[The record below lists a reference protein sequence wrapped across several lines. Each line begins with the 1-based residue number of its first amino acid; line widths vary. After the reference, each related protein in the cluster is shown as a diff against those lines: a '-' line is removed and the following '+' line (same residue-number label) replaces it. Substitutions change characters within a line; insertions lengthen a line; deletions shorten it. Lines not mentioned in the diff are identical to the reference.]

1 MDVFNR
7 EARPNIVHTGAFKTT
22 QPSAAPGSTRARPSP
37 GFLDLSPLAPFFYSK
52 RTALSADRTR
62 VPPVLQ
68 RQSASLFAPK
78 RLGTALG

>member
-1 MDVFNR
+1 MFLIEKR
-7 EARPNIVHTGAFKTT
+7 GQILYT
-22 QPSAAPGSTRARPSP
+22 QERLKRRSLQQPQAPRARPSP